1 MAKHQDGSGP
11 LTWIAVIFT
20 TCILLFLFQ
29 KILWLVVPFMLA
41 FVLYYLISPFT
52 HKLIMAGLSPEL
64 AAIGLSGI
72 FLLLAGAWLLVLYPL
87 AIAHAGLWQD
97 DLQRYL
103 LGGTAALEAA
113 VTTLKFKFAFLRNM
127 DMGGDYRQNLLDL
140 SSHFSEKYLGQMI
153 TTIAAW
159 LPSLL
164 LAPIITFFLL
174 RDGVRL
180 RKFIISA
187 VPNAY
192 FEKTL
197 YLMRA
202 IDRTARM
209 YFLGLLSLVAID
221 GSMLCGGLWA
231 LGIPAALTLGL
242 LAALLGVIPYL
253 GPLLGCAIA
262 LMVTATDLPGN
273 PAMLY
278 WVIGLFAL
286 VRVMDDFVFLPYV
299 MGRSMHIHPLLT
311 LLMFFIGEA
320 IAGVS
325 GLILVIPVLGIM
337 MVIGE
342 TVEAILSDDRLRVR
356 HTHARRLERV
366 IATGDLTLD

>member
-1 MAKHQDGSGP
+1 MR
-11 LTWIAVIFT
+11 TRT
-20 TCILLFLFQ
+20 
-29 KILWLVVPFMLA
+29 
-41 FVLYYLISPFT
+41 
-52 HKLIMAGLSPEL
+52 GLKS
-64 AAIGLSGI
+64 
-72 FLLLAGAWLLVLYPL
+72 WV
-87 AIAHAGLWQD
+87 
-97 DLQRYL
+97 
-103 LGGTAALEAA
+103 
-113 VTTLKFKFAFLRNM
+113 
-127 DMGGDYRQNLLDL
+127 
-140 SSHFSEKYLGQMI
+140 
-153 TTIAAW
+153 
-159 LPSLL
+159 
-164 LAPIITFFLL
+164 
-174 RDGVRL
+174 
-180 RKFIISA
+180 
-187 VPNAY
+187 
-192 FEKTL
+192 
-197 YLMRA
+197 
-202 IDRTARM
+202 
-209 YFLGLLSLVAID
+209 
-221 GSMLCGGLWA
+221 
-231 LGIPAALTLGL
+231 L